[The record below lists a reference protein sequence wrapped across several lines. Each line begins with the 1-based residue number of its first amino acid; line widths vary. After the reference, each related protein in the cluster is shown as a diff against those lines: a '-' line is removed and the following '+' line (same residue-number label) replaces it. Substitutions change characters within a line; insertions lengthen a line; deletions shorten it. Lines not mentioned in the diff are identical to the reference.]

1 MTTGTGS
8 PTGIQTIMNERTF
21 SAADAHKLE
30 DPERLKWLPPNEV
43 IASLELEAG
52 ISVADIGAGTGY
64 FTLPIA
70 RAVGSSGKVHA
81 VDFQTAMLDLL
92 GKKLLEP
99 NAPTNVTLV
108 HGTATHTTLPDK
120 CVDFVF
126 LANVWHEV
134 DDHALVLKEAARL
147 LRKNGRLAILDWRPN
162 VQQPPGP
169 PLEHRIPV
177 GTVVDTLKFNRWNV
191 ERSGNVGK
199 FSYLIMARHG

>member
-1 MTTGTGS
+1 
-8 PTGIQTIMNERTF
+8 MNERTF

-43 IASLELEAG
+43 ISSLELQSG
-52 ISVADIGAGTGY
+52 MSVADIGAGTGY

-70 RAVGSSGKVHA
+70 RTVGSGGKVHA

-99 NAPTNVTLV
+99 NSPTNITLV

-120 CVDFVF
+120 CLEFVF
-126 LANVWHEV
+126 LASVWHEV

-169 PLEHRIPV
+169 PLEHRTSAT
-177 GTVVDTLKFNRWNV
+177 TVAEDLNLNGWNV

-199 FSYLIMARHG
+199 YSYLIVASHG

>member
-1 MTTGTGS
+1 
-8 PTGIQTIMNERTF
+8 MNERTF

-43 IASLELEAG
+43 ITSLELQAG
-52 ISVADIGAGTGY
+52 MPVADIGAGTGY

-70 RAVGSSGKVHA
+70 RTVGSGGKVHA

-99 NAPTNVTLV
+99 NAPANITLV

-120 CVDFVF
+120 CVEFVF

-134 DDHALVLKEAARL
+134 DDHALVLKEAARIL
-147 LRKNGRLAILDWRPN
+147 KNKGRLAILDWRPN
-162 VQQPPGP
+162 VQRPPGP
-169 PLEHRIPV
+169 PLEHRISATAV
-177 GTVVDTLKFNRWNV
+177 AEDLNLNGWTV
-191 ERSGNVGK
+191 ERLGNVGNY
-199 FSYLIMARHG
+199 SYLIMARRGY

>member
-1 MTTGTGS
+1 
-8 PTGIQTIMNERTF
+8 MNERTF
-21 SAADAHKLE
+21 SVCDAHKLD
-30 DPERLKWLPPNEV
+30 DPERLKWLPPIEV
-43 IASLELEAG
+43 IGSLELHAG
-52 ISVADIGAGTGY
+52 MSVADIGAGTGY

-70 RAVGSSGKVHA
+70 RAAGSGGKVHA
-81 VDFQTAMLDLL
+81 VDFQTGMLDLL

-99 NAPTNVTLV
+99 DAPTNISLV

-169 PLEHRIPV
+169 PLEHRKSAT
-177 GTVVDTLKFNRWNV
+177 TVAENLNLNGWNV

-199 FSYLIMARHG
+199 YSYLIMARHG